1 MTYELRTYT
10 AHEGKLD
17 ALAARFRDHTVRLF
31 EKHGMVSIGYWI
43 PIDSTDTLVYV
54 LQHHGDPKANWRAFQ
69 ADDEWIAA
77 KAASEVDG
85 PLAANI
91 VAVVMEPT
99 DFSALA

>member
-10 AHEGKLD
+10 AHEGKLE
-17 ALAARFRDHTVRLF
+17 ALVARFRDHTVRLF

-43 PIDSTDTLVYV
+43 PVDIDDTLIYV
-54 LQHHGDPKANWRAFQ
+54 LQHHGDTKANWLAFQ
-69 ADDEWIAA
+69 ADDEWISA

-85 PLAANI
+85 PLTANI
-91 VAVVMEPT
+91 VSVFMEPT